1 MNQPLLIT
9 YYNTIPENATNYFTI
24 LNGTIQISNNDLMG
38 NSCSTFMEN
47 VNNNL
52 NL

>member
-24 LNGTIQISNNDLMG
+24 LNGTIQISNNDLMEIVVQHLWK
-38 NSCSTFMEN
+38 M
-47 VNNNL
+47 
-52 NL
+52 